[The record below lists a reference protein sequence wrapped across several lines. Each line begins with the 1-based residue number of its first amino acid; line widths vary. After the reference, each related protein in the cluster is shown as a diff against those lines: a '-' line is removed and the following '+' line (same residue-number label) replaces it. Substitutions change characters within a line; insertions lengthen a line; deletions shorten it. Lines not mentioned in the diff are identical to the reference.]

1 MAIFV
6 IALLALTKNLQ
17 LCFQS
22 FCAKLVTCCLC
33 YWMNRHS
40 LSLKGGQTCFLLVFH
55 AILRLILNY
64 SFCAISSCE
73 LSVCSIF
80 YAFYNY
86 EISLPSSFWFTLSIL
101 WCCCF
106 KLKDTARKKTSH
118 LLGLASRCIV
128 CQVSKAVF
136 KLGPRIFFFWGGA
149 VSFYRTVN

>member
-1 MAIFV
+1 MIWHITWGTKNVSEKLKCIQRQVAIFV

-22 FCAKLVTCCLC
+22 FCAKLVTRCLC

-40 LSLKGGQTCFLLVFH
+40 LSLKGGQTCFLLAFH

-106 KLKDTARKKTSH
+106 IFSSSLLLFSH
-118 LLGLASRCIV
+118 V
-128 CQVSKAVF
+128 CC
-136 KLGPRIFFFWGGA
+136 W
-149 VSFYRTVN
+149 